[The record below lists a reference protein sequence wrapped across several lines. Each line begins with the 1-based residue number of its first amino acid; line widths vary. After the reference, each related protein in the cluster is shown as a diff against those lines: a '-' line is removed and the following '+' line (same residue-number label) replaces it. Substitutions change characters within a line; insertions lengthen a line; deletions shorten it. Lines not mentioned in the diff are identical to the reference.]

1 MTQRV
6 TVIGGGV
13 IGLATAY
20 ALVREG
26 LSVVLVE
33 ARDQLASATS
43 FANGGQLSY
52 RYVAPLA
59 DAGVPWQAL
68 GWLLRGDSP
77 LRLRLRLD
85 PAQWRWLLAFVMAC
99 RRSVNHRNAA
109 QLLELALHSQATLKR
124 WREDDGLS
132 DFAWRQNGKLVAFR
146 SDRAFAHGREHLLD
160 PNNQQVLG
168 ASEVRALEPALADV
182 PFIGAVLTPEEEVAD
197 CHRFCERLAE
207 RLRASGQC
215 RFLLGRPVTRLIAR
229 EDRVVALQLGLEQRE
244 VERLVLCTGHRSA
257 GLALPGLR
265 LPVYPLKGYSLTAAI
280 AAEHRAP
287 EVSITDYERK
297 IVYARLD
304 QQLRIAAMV
313 DIVGYDEAVDA
324 RRLDSLR
331 RQALE
336 TLPQAADYAG
346 AVEWAGMRPATPTG
360 VPIVGASAYRNLWLN
375 LGHGAL
381 GFTLA
386 CASGERLARMLC

>member
-13 IGLATAY
+13 VGLATAY

-99 RRSVNHRNAA
+99 RSSVNRRNAA
-109 QLLELALHSQATLKR
+109 QLLTLALHSQAALKR
-124 WREDDGLS
+124 WREDDGLG

-146 SDRAFAHGREHLLD
+146 SERAFAHGRQHLLD
-160 PNNQQVLG
+160 PGHQQVLG
-168 ASEVRALEPALADV
+168 ASEVRALEPALADA
-182 PFIGAVLTPEEEVAD
+182 PFIGAVLTANEEVAD

-215 RFLLGRPVTRLIAR
+215 RFLLGSPVTRLITR
-229 EDRVVALQLGLEQRE
+229 DDQVVALQLGREQLDI
-244 VERLVLCTGHRSA
+244 ERLVLCAGHRSA
-257 GLALPGLR
+257 GLALPGMR
-265 LPVYPLKGYSLTAAI
+265 LPVYPLKGYSLTAPI
-280 AAEHRAP
+280 AMAHRAP
-287 EVSITDYERK
+287 EISITDYERK
-297 IVYARLD
+297 VVYARLD
-304 QQLRIAAMV
+304 QQLRVAAMV
-313 DIVGYDEAVDA
+313 DIVGYDDAVDA
-324 RRLDSLR
+324 RRLQSMR

-336 TLPQAADYAG
+336 TLPQAADYAA

-360 VPIVGASAYRNLWLN
+360 VPIVGACGYRNLWLN

-386 CASGERLARMLC
+386 CGSGEQLARMLC

>member
-1 MTQRV
+1 MQRV

-13 IGLATAY
+13 VGLATAY

-99 RRSVNHRNAA
+99 SSSVNRRNAA

-146 SDRAFAHGREHLLD
+146 SERAFAHGREHLLD
-160 PNNQQVLG
+160 PDHQRVLD
-168 ASEVRALEPALADV
+168 ASEVRALEPALADA
-182 PFIGAVLTPEEEVAD
+182 PFIGAVLTPQEEVAD

-215 RFLLGRPVTRLIAR
+215 RFLLGSPVTRLITR
-229 EDRVVALQLGLEQRE
+229 DDQVVALQLGHEQLE
-244 VERLVLCTGHRSA
+244 VERLVLCAGHRSA

-265 LPVYPLKGYSLTAAI
+265 LPVYPLKGYSLTAGI
-280 AAEHRAP
+280 ATAHRAP
-287 EVSITDYERK
+287 ELSITDYERK

-304 QQLRIAAMV
+304 QQLRVAAMV
-313 DIVGYDEAVDA
+313 DIVGYDETVDA
-324 RRLDSLR
+324 HRLDSMR

-336 TLPQAADYAG
+336 TLPQAADYAT

-386 CASGERLARMLC
+386 CGSGERLARLLS

>member
-1 MTQRV
+1 MTQQV

-13 IGLATAY
+13 VGLATAY

-26 LSVVLVE
+26 QSVVLVE

-85 PAQWRWLLAFVMAC
+85 PAQWRWLLAFVLAC
-99 RRSVNHRNAA
+99 RSSVNRRNAA
-109 QLLELALHSQATLKR
+109 QLLELALHSQAILKR
-124 WREDDGLS
+124 WREDDGLG

-160 PNNQQVLG
+160 PENQRVLG
-168 ASEVRALEPALADV
+168 ASEVRSLEPALADV

-215 RFLLGRPVTRLIAR
+215 RFLLGTPVTRLISR
-229 EDRVVALQLGLEQRE
+229 DDQVVALQLGREQLD
-244 VERLVLCTGHRSA
+244 VERLVLCAGHRSA

-265 LPVYPLKGYSLTAAI
+265 LPVYPLKGYSLTAPI
-280 AAEHRAP
+280 AMAHRAP

-304 QQLRIAAMV
+304 QQLRVAAMV
-313 DIVGYDEAVDA
+313 DIVGYDDAVDA
-324 RRLDSLR
+324 RRLESMRL
-331 RQALE
+331 QALE
-336 TLPQAADYAG
+336 TLPQAADYAA

-386 CASGERLARMLC
+386 CGSGERLARMLC

>member
-1 MTQRV
+1 MTQQV

-13 IGLATAY
+13 VGLATAY

-26 LSVVLVE
+26 QSVVLVE

-85 PAQWRWLLAFVMAC
+85 PAQWRWLLAFVLAC
-99 RRSVNHRNAA
+99 RSSVNRRNAA
-109 QLLELALHSQATLKR
+109 QLLELALHSQAILKR
-124 WREDDGLS
+124 WREDDGLG

-146 SDRAFAHGREHLLD
+146 SERAFAHGREHLLD
-160 PNNQQVLG
+160 PVNQRVLD
-168 ASEVRALEPALADV
+168 ASEVRSLEPALADV
-182 PFIGAVLTPEEEVAD
+182 PFIGAVLTPQEEVAD

-215 RFLLGRPVTRLIAR
+215 RFLLGTPVTRLISR
-229 EDRVVALQLGLEQRE
+229 DDQVVALQLGREQLD
-244 VERLVLCTGHRSA
+244 VERLVLCAGHRSA

-265 LPVYPLKGYSLTAAI
+265 LPVYPLKGYSLTAPI
-280 AAEHRAP
+280 AMAHRAP

-304 QQLRIAAMV
+304 QQLRVAAMV
-313 DIVGYDEAVDA
+313 DIVGYDDAVDA
-324 RRLDSLR
+324 RRLESMRL
-331 RQALE
+331 QALE
-336 TLPQAADYAG
+336 TLPQAADYAA

-386 CASGERLARMLC
+386 CGSGERLARMLC